1 MACWL
6 ETRGTATAPLGSG
19 GSLAGAAGAAAV
31 LLGDAAL
38 DDGADDV
45 GAGGGHGRRVYT
57 SVMTRP
63 VGASGMGVMSR
74 GGNPGGG
81 PPVDAGEDAE
91 DVQAARSADRTYGR
105 CGVVDEG

>member
-1 MACWL
+1 
-6 ETRGTATAPLGSG
+6 
-19 GSLAGAAGAAAV
+19 
-31 LLGDAAL
+31 
-38 DDGADDV
+38 
-45 GAGGGHGRRVYT
+45 
-57 SVMTRP
+57 MTRP

-91 DVQAARSADRTYGR
+91 DVQAARSADGTYGR